1 MPVYL
6 KDVEPESDPG
16 TKAFWRVSLGAFSV
30 WENANE
36 YLQGIRSLGF
46 GVVDYSKAFLS
57 YDESG
62 KFYRVQVG
70 AFSNRSGAEKVAE
83 ELRSWG
89 YDTYV
94 RYGR

>member
-1 MPVYL
+1 M
-6 KDVEPESDPG
+6 
-16 TKAFWRVSLGAFSV
+16 
-30 WENANE
+30 
-36 YLQGIRSLGF
+36 
-46 GVVDYSKAFLS
+46 DYSKAFLS